1 MTVKSLVGTLTHGA
15 FFAARHPLGT
25 TARAVGLAKGAA
37 ESGIGLVRGAA
48 AVTEAPQA
56 HPEHEH
62 AVQEAAERAE
72 QAQEV
77 PEPRTV
83 KPVAEDPRGY
93 PPLREP
99 LPAAPQRTP
108 EEMASAPVEQFA
120 TEPKAASRDSAHG
133 GQPGD
138 REEIDGYLEE
148 ALPDTDA
155 YVGVETP
162 VGTVGAGTAHNPATA
177 EADLQQ
183 PETPPLL
190 DPSVVKEVRSETEI
204 LRKAAEVDKE

>member
-1 MTVKSLVGTLTHGA
+1 MTVKSLVGTLTHSA
-15 FFAARHPLGT
+15 VSVARHPVGT
-25 TARAVGLAKGAA
+25 TARAVGVVKGVA
-37 ESGIGLVRGAA
+37 EAGIGLVRGAGS
-48 AVTEAPQA
+48 VSEAPPA
-56 HPEHEH
+56 APEHEE

-72 QAQEV
+72 GRPEV
-77 PEPRTV
+77 PPEPELPEQR
-83 KPVAEDPRGY
+83 AEEPAG

-108 EEMASAPVEQFA
+108 EEMATPPVEQFA

-138 REEIDGYLEE
+138 REEIDGYVEE
-148 ALPDTDA
+148 ARPDTDA

-162 VGTVGAGTAHNPATA
+162 VGTIGAGAGHNPDTA
-177 EADLQQ
+177 EGDLQQ

-204 LRKAAEVDKE
+204 LRKAAESEPE